1 MTDQLFG
8 VSTRLFQ
15 TQRLSREHLVHIA
28 AHGFEAVELATMPSH
43 FDCAG
48 TSAAAELAEW
58 LSDTRLRLHSVHAE
72 SDNVDAAAA
81 LAARVPFDCL
91 IIHPE
96 AQPDATRRRIE
107 HAVERV
113 AAHSIAGRSV
123 TVAVEVMATGRWT
136 AAALTRLIEEDLED
150 VEAGICLDFGHA
162 HLAGDIGDAI
172 ETVSGHLLTTH
183 VHDNRGR
190 SDDHLVPYSGSIG
203 WDLAMMETQK
213 IGYDGVLMF
222 EVADTGDPVDVL
234 RRAAKARERLEKAF
248 VTF

>member
-1 MTDQLFG
+1 VTDRIFG

-28 AHGFEAVELATMPSH
+28 AHGFEAVELVTMPSH
-43 FDCAG
+43 FDCG
-48 TSAAAELAEW
+48 DTLAAEQLAEW
-58 LSDTRLRLHSVHAE
+58 LSDTRLRLHAVHAE

-91 IIHPE
+91 VIHPE

-107 HAVERV
+107 SAVASA

-123 TVAVEVMATGRWT
+123 AVAVEVMASGRWNT
-136 AAALTRLIEEDLED
+136 AALTRLVEEDLED

-162 HLAGDIGDAI
+162 HLGGDIGEAI
-172 ETVSGHLLTTH
+172 ETVSGHLRTTH

-190 SDDHLVPYSGSIG
+190 NDDHLVPFSGTID

-222 EVADTGDPVDVL
+222 EIADTGDPVEVL